1 MINDFL
7 YVLENYPNADLS
19 KKEDRELI
27 ANALVNIM
35 CSHHIISY
43 TDLDAVRKD
52 PAMISWIEQ
61 CKTRTEQEN
70 NDQLEL
76 PLERGL

>member
-19 KKEDRELI
+19 KKEDREMI
-27 ANALVNIM
+27 SRALQGIM
-35 CSHHIISY
+35 CAHHIVSY
-43 TDLDAVRKD
+43 TDLDAVEKD
-52 PAMISWIEQ
+52 SAMVSWMEQ
-61 CKTRTEQEN
+61 CNTRNEEE
-70 NDQLEL
+70 DIQLEL

>member
-1 MINDFL
+1 MMINDFL

-19 KKEDRELI
+19 KKEDREMV
-27 ANALVNIM
+27 AQALQGIM
-35 CSHHIISY
+35 CSHHIVTY

-52 PAMISWIEQ
+52 PAMVSWIEQ
-61 CKTRTEQEN
+61 CKTRNEEESTQM
-70 NDQLEL
+70 EL

>member
-52 PAMISWIEQ
+52 PAMITWIEQ
-61 CKTRTEQEN
+61 CKTRNEEEDNQM
-70 NDQLEL
+70 EL

>member
-1 MINDFL
+1 MVNNFL

-19 KKEDRELI
+19 KEEDRKMVAE
-27 ANALVNIM
+27 ALSNIM
-35 CSHHIISY
+35 CDHHIISY

-52 PAMISWIEQ
+52 PKMLTWIEH
-61 CKTRTEQEN
+61 CNKLN
-70 NDQLEL
+70 DDSDQLEL